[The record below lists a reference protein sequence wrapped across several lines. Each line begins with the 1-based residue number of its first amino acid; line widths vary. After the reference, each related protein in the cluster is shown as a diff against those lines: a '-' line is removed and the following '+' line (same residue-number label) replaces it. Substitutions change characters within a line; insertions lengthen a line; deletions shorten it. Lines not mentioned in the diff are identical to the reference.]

1 MKHLIEQRVL
11 PPEPR
16 RFGFFIGGEWIDGG
30 SRQRSL
36 RESPGYGIP
45 VTDIA
50 LGLAADVDQAVAAAR
65 AAFKSGTWSRAA
77 SSRRGEVLLAIA
89 NGIRARLDELAYWE
103 VLESGKAVTQ
113 ARAEMKDAAAH
124 YEYAAGVARTLRG
137 DSFNN
142 LGEDL
147 FGVVTREPVG
157 VVGLITPW
165 NFPFIV
171 LAERLPYILAAGN
184 TVVLKP
190 SELTSATSLILG
202 EIVTEAGLPA
212 GTYNVVTGLGNPVGQ
227 ALSEHVDVDMISFT
241 GSSRVGELVM
251 MAAAKNFKKVS
262 LELGGKNPQ
271 IVFADA
277 DLDDAADGVAFGLCF
292 NAGQCCVSG
301 SRLIVERSVAAA
313 FQERLLAKLERVRR
327 GENFDPRAQLGA
339 IVSDAHRDK
348 ILGYVQSGRDE
359 GATVIC
365 GGEQMATERGRF
377 IAPTVVTNVTPAMR
391 IAREEIFGPVLSVF
405 TFETVE
411 EAIALANDSP
421 FGLAASIWSKN
432 IDRAIQSFRGVQAG
446 RVWVNTTI
454 AGGPEQAIGGFK
466 QSGLGRETGV
476 QGVEEYTELK
486 SVHVAVGKRSHW
498 VE

>member
-1 MKHLIEQRVL
+1 MREQIEQRIL
-11 PPEPR
+11 PTEPR
-16 RFGFFIGGEWIDGG
+16 RFGFFINGAWVDGG
-30 SRQRSL
+30 ARPRSL
-36 RESPGYGIP
+36 RQSPGYGID

-50 LGLAADVDQAVAAAR
+50 LCDAQDVDRAVSAAR
-65 AAFKSGTWSRAA
+65 AAFQSGAWSRAA
-77 SSRRGEVLLAIA
+77 SSVRGQTLLRIA
-89 NGIRARLDELAYWE
+89 EGIRARLDELAYWE
-103 VLESGKAVTQ
+103 VMETGKTITQ
-113 ARAEMKDAAAH
+113 ARAEMGDAAGH

-142 LGEDL
+142 LGDDL

-190 SELTSATSLILG
+190 SEMTSATSLILAD
-202 EIVTEAGLPA
+202 IVTEAGLPA
-212 GTYNVVTGLGNPVGQ
+212 GTYNVVTGLGDPVGQ
-227 ALSEHVDVDMISFT
+227 AISEHQQVDMISFT
-241 GSSRVGELVM
+241 GSSRIGEVVM
-251 MAAAKNFKKVS
+251 TAATRNFKKVS

-271 IVFADA
+271 VVFADA
-277 DLDDAADGVAFGLCF
+277 DLDDAADGVAFGICF

-301 SRLIVERSVAAA
+301 SRLIVHKSVAAE
-313 FQERLLAKLERVRR
+313 FEQKVLEKLARVRR
-327 GENFDPRAQLGA
+327 GENLDPRAQLGA

-348 ILGYVQSGRDE
+348 ILGYVESGKAD
-359 GATVIC
+359 GATIAC

-377 IAPTVVTNVTPAMR
+377 LAPTLVTNVTADMR
-391 IAREEIFGPVLSVF
+391 IAREEIFGPVLCLF

-411 EAIALANDSP
+411 EAIALANDTP
-421 FGLAASIWSKN
+421 FGLAASVWSKN
-432 IDRAIQSFRGVQAG
+432 IDSALQAFRSIQAG
-446 RVWVNTTI
+446 RMWVNTTI

-486 SVHVAVGKRSHW
+486 SVHIAVGKRKHW
-498 VE
+498 VD